1 MGYLQTHVHI
11 YLVAIKSV
19 IILERIV
26 SHGSILSAKEK
37 ENYFTKLKRHMI
49 EMLMEKTDQ
58 IYAVLVNCIKR
69 TSQGA

>member
-26 SHGSILSAKEK
+26 SQGSILSAKEK
-37 ENYFTKLKRHMI
+37 ENYFTKQKRHMI
-49 EMLMEKTDQ
+49 EMLMGKT
-58 IYAVLVNCIKR
+58 LPN
-69 TSQGA
+69 